1 MDLQWLQS
9 PLIILSCDRV
19 SFTQNLLI
27 SLHKFIQH
35 NSSADAIALSVDA
48 MALSADTMALSVDT
62 IELSVKTMALSVD
75 TIALLVK
82 TMAL

>member
-1 MDLQWLQS
+1 MDLRSLQS

-35 NSSADAIALSVDA
+35 NSSADAIALSVNTMALSADT

-62 IELSVKTMALSVD
+62 IALSVKTMAL
-75 TIALLVK
+75 
-82 TMAL
+82 